1 MVSKSKVLGQR
12 NLIILIS
19 KGTTQNYFY
28 RIDNYFKSINDNQ
41 YKIIN
46 EFQTPSNLIKLIK
59 TADKII
65 VHCGPATIFLL
76 TKYARFMPLIIPRL
90 TKYKEHVDDHQLHF
104 VKFLRKKVP
113 KKLKK
118 YFIIKEKIKNDIE
131 NYLNEEKIENKLK
144 KFLFLNK
151 RKKML
156 IKKLKD
162 YINL

>member
-1 MVSKSKVLGQR
+1 MVSKSKVLGRR

-65 VHCGPATIFLL
+65 VHGGPATIFLL
-76 TKYARFMPLIIPRL
+76 TKYAKFMPLIIPRL
-90 TKYKEHVDDHQLHF
+90 AKYKEHVDDHQLHF

-131 NYLNEEKIENKLK
+131 NYLNEEKIENQLK

-151 RKKML
+151 RKNML